1 MVQMDVEQGG
11 ARILDGTAQGGL
23 HALEVVEMARAEEV
37 EDQMGSG
44 ETDAVALDEVIEA
57 TVLAGELSVICPGS
71 RVVRDEVDSS
81 REGSVCAHSHLL
93 SLRLAFC
100 LAASRQECAASSGL
114 HKASAG

>member
-1 MVQMDVEQGG
+1 MQVDVEQGG
-11 ARILDGTAQGGL
+11 AGVLDGTAQGGL
-23 HALEVVEMARAEEV
+23 HALEVVEMARTEEV
-37 EDQMGSG
+37 ENQVSSR
-44 ETDAVALDEVIEA
+44 ETDPVALDEVIEA
-57 TVLAGELSVICPGS
+57 TVLAGEFSVVCPGS
-71 RVVRDEVDSS
+71 RVVRDEVGSS